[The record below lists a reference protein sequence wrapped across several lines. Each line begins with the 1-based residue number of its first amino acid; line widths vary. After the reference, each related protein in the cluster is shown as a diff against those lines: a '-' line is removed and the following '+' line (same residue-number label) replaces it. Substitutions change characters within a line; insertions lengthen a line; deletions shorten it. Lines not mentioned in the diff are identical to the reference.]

1 MLKKCILALDIFKN
15 STFETLGIS
24 FVYDEIQIP
33 ILIGGGGEKVTL
45 RITAQYA
52 DIWHGFATKTEERS
66 GIETVAHKNK
76 VLDNWCKEIGRDPKE
91 IKRSIG
97 IDIKR
102 IDLADEL
109 IEAGATE
116 VTLAVNGPGYD
127 LTDVKEWIA
136 WRDSKN

>member
-1 MLKKCILALDIFKN
+1 MCIRDRN
-15 STFETLGIS
+15 
-24 FVYDEIQIP
+24 
-33 ILIGGGGEKVTL
+33 
-45 RITAQYA
+45 
-52 DIWHGFATKTEERS
+52 
-66 GIETVAHKNK
+66 N
-76 VLDNWCKEIGRDPKE
+76 VLNNWCKEIGRDPSE